1 MAAKKKK
8 QKAAEPK
15 EKRASA
21 PPVPAEVP
29 PAPEAPEAKV
39 KVANQE
45 YKLVPTQSIKL
56 HPKNPKRG
64 NVDAIGQSL
73 ERNDFYGAIIVQKST
88 NHILAGNHRWKSA
101 VEKDMREVPV
111 IVVDVDDDAAE
122 RILLADNR
130 IADLG
135 TYDESMLMQALDE
148 RSKKNDIQGTGY
160 GDADLER
167 MKAKMQKPT
176 EFPVFEEQT
185 VHHAYTCPRCSFV
198 WS

>member
-1 MAAKKKK
+1 MAAKKK
-8 QKAAEPK
+8 QKAADPQA
-15 EKRASA
+15 KRASA
-21 PPVPAEVP
+21 PPVPAEAP
-29 PAPEAPEAKV
+29 PATPAEARV
-39 KVANQE
+39 KVAKQE
-45 YKLVPTQSIKL
+45 YKIVPTQSVKL
-56 HPKNPKRG
+56 HPKNPKKG

-73 ERNDFYGAIIVQKST
+73 EKNDFYGAIIVQKST
-88 NHILAGNHRWKSA
+88 GFILAGNHRWKSA

-148 RSKKNDIQGTGY
+148 RSKKGDIQGTGY

-185 VHHAYTCPRCSFV
+185 VHHSYTCPRCNFV